1 MYVSA
6 DETVCSDVISCL
18 QKHASNQYGSA
29 NKFFLWRIMSQRSP
43 ALKKFQ
49 TAACNV
55 EVMFRVFWDVKG
67 VVHPEFIPTGTT
79 INYCVAL

>member
-1 MYVSA
+1 
-6 DETVCSDVISCL
+6 
-18 QKHASNQYGSA
+18 
-29 NKFFLWRIMSQRSP
+29 MSQRSP
-43 ALKKFQ
+43 ALKNFQ

-67 VVHPEFIPTGTT
+67 VVHPEFIPIGTT